1 MTKWFK
7 GDMED
12 ITNTQIKLLE
22 FKTTMFEVKKK
33 IHWMRLIALN
43 TEGRKECKH

>member
-1 MTKWFK
+1 MAKWFK

-33 IHWMRLIALN
+33 N
-43 TEGRKECKH
+43 TLDEINSIKYGGEKRM

>member
-1 MTKWFK
+1 MAKWFK

-33 IHWMRLIALN
+33 ITLDEINSINYGGEKRM
-43 TEGRKECKH
+43 

>member
-1 MTKWFK
+1 MAKWFK

-22 FKTTMFEVKKK
+22 FKTTMFELKK
-33 IHWMRLIALN
+33 N
-43 TEGRKECKH
+43 TLDEINSIKYGGEKRM